1 MEPQPITKSKIS
13 TLDTPTKQ
21 LALAQE
27 ALS

>member
-1 MEPQPITKSKIS
+1 MEPKPITKPEFS